1 LSDLRKSP
9 IFIAVK
15 STFMKTKDLG
25 LRIAGTI
32 FAVVA
37 LAHLLRLFTSASVLI
52 ATWALPLWMSA
63 VGFVVTGFLCF
74 WLWKISFG
82 KHDL

>member
-15 STFMKTKDLG
+15 SSFMKRKDLG

-37 LAHLLRLFTSASVLI
+37 LAHLLRLVTSASVLI
-52 ATWALPLWMSA
+52 ANWAFPLWMSI
-63 VGFVVTGFLCF
+63 VGFVVPGFLSF
-74 WLWKISFG
+74 WLWKISFE

>member
-1 LSDLRKSP
+1 LGKSP

-15 STFMKTKDLG
+15 SKFMKAKDIG

-32 FAVVA
+32 FAIVA
-37 LAHLLRLFTSASVLI
+37 LAHLARLLTSASVLI
-52 ATWALPLWMSA
+52 ANWAFPLWMSI
-63 VGFVVTGFLCF
+63 VGFIVPGFLSF
-74 WLWKISFG
+74 WLWQLSRG